1 MEAPNARSEVQ
12 HAARSRNSASS
23 RMETPDAPGDV
34 PTDAP
39 SSNVEGGPR
48 PLGDIIADLHEP
60 IPERLLE
67 TRRQGGQEIT
77 YVPWYR
83 AQKILNH
90 YTRGF
95 WEYRVVER
103 WQQGDPSDGGDF
115 MMTVEITIHTAEGT
129 FRRQGTGREE
139 PGVAASEKGFG
150 DTQSNAESMAFR
162 RAAAKWG
169 LGLDLYEGGA

>member
-1 MEAPNARSEVQ
+1 MEAQDARSEVE
-12 HAARSRNSASS
+12 HATHSPSDAAPQMGAQQPQTPAS
-23 RMETPDAPGDV
+23 EDT
-34 PTDAP
+34 
-39 SSNVEGGPR
+39 GPR
-48 PLGDIIADLHEP
+48 PLSDIRSDLQKP

-83 AQKILNH
+83 AQKILDH

-95 WEYRVVER
+95 WEYEVVER
-103 WQQGDPSDGGDF
+103 TFTDTRI
-115 MMTVEITIHTAEGT
+115 MLTVRLIVHTAEGA
-129 FRRQGTGREE
+129 FHREGTGIEALDVDS
-139 PGVAASEKGFG
+139 PG
-150 DTQSNAESMAFR
+150 DPQSNAESMAFR

>member
-1 MEAPNARSEVQ
+1 MEDTQ
-12 HAARSRNSASS
+12 
-23 RMETPDAPGDV
+23 TPEAHRR
-34 PTDAP
+34 
-39 SSNVEGGPR
+39 GGPR
-48 PLGDIIADLHEP
+48 PLSDILEDLKKP

-67 TRRQGGQEIT
+67 SKRLSGNEIT

-95 WEYRVVER
+95 WEYRIVER
-103 WQQGDPSDGGDF
+103 WQQPDGGDF
-115 MMTVEITIHTAEGT
+115 MMTVEITIHTVEGT

-139 PGVAASEKGFG
+139 PGISASEKGFG

-169 LGLDLYEGGA
+169 LGLDLYEG